1 MARIKSKTPIK
12 LSKKSRLKEK
22 HPITKIYLK
31 ANQNNSIITLTDL
44 EGKVMAWSSSGK
56 AGFKGTK
63 KSTPFAS
70 QKATEEIIDKARLVE
85 TSSFHVIIN
94 GGGGGRDSF
103 LRAIQSSGIQIES
116 IKDTTGFAFGGP
128 KQKNRRRV

>member
-1 MARIKSKTPIK
+1 MKSKTPVK

-22 HPITKIYLK
+22 HPITRIYLK

-103 LRAIQSSGIQIES
+103 LRVIQSSGIQIES